1 MVHLTVITER
11 LTRNINNLVDKVKS
25 TGVLE
30 IDSHD
35 FETTDDCYDFSVREL
50 YENSINNI
58 INQIASTKITSIK
71 IQNFSTIMD

>member
-35 FETTDDCYDFSVREL
+35 FETTDDC
-50 YENSINNI
+50 
-58 INQIASTKITSIK
+58 
-71 IQNFSTIMD
+71 